1 MKKIEQLYKEWR
13 ETTEVLMV
21 DYPKT
26 SIDCGDAGVLEDF
39 NNFAETNIDFNTML
53 ELEHNYNK
61 IYGGVK

>member
-13 ETTEVLMV
+13 KVTEALMV
-21 DYPKT
+21 EYPKT

-39 NNFAETNIDFNTML
+39 NNFAGTNLTFKEMVEL
-53 ELEHNYNK
+53 ELNYNK